1 MKRFTKI
8 SVLTV
13 AIGFMAATAAIAATI
28 TVTDNSSAGAGT
40 LRQAIIDANDGD
52 TIDFNFGSY
61 PETISLNSQLSVDKN
76 LNIVGRANPNDVQ
89 ISGNTDVGHRILFCS
104 DQAELNISGLTFK
117 DSIRGGGG
125 GALYIRRI
133 NQFSLSN
140 CVFKSNEVSNNNR
153 GGALHLLEVT
163 GTVSFCT
170 FSNNKTAG
178 SDGNNDGGAIAVVES
193 VIDIKNCTFSG
204 NIAGDDGGAVCVRD
218 TGTECNIITCT
229 FFTNSCSG
237 SAAADGG
244 ALYLWNGTLNIY
256 NSTIIDNSA
265 DHGGGIFRGGGTLNI
280 YSSILGLNT
289 GGEVNGTINTADHCV
304 FSGAPTG
311 NDNVDAV
318 PETGTTLANN
328 GGPTLTIAITGP
340 GNCIDAGANPL
351 SLAFDQRGP
360 GYQLTKSNSKVDA
373 GSFSLIPEPTIFAL
387 ISMVIIGLIRR
398 K

>member
-237 SAAADGG
+237 SASADGG
-244 ALYLWNGTLNIY
+244 ALYLYNATLNVY

-289 GGEVNGTINTADHCV
+289 GGEVNGTINTA
-304 FSGAPTG
+304 A
-311 NDNVDAV
+311 
-318 PETGTTLANN
+318 ETGTTLANN

-351 SLAFDQRGP
+351 SLSHDQRGP
-360 GYQLTKSNSKVDA
+360 GYLLTKVNGKVDA